1 MAARGPA
8 MRTRSSARAATKPA
22 AELGG
27 VSRPSRKPWTAM
39 RGASSR
45 SPSSTQASRWVSMAW
60 TPPLPTRPSRWSVP
74 AVRLRCAPSS
84 RNGGSRKNSPVRMLW
99 EMRTR
104 SCGTTRPAPRL
115 RWPTSLLP
123 IWPSGSPTARPL
135 ASSKVRGPLAQR
147 PCHTGVRPSSIAFPS
162 RLSRYPQP
170 SSTTSATGAVTAG
183 PPVRPFDM
191 LLREF
196 YYRNVTVE
204 PQSSPPVRGL
214 PASFCA
220 GAALVGI
227 LVVQG
232 PSRLLQET
240 PFLREPGGMRLGT
253 LAPGVRLAPG
263 KSSGDFA
270 EVTLEAWIFTAS
282 VKPDRREGFDLAV
295 RNKGGENL
303 RAAPDGQLLG
313 KTASAGSRPSHA
325 GIPRPRPAETHTP
338 NPSAR
343 NQPRPPAEAF

>member
-1 MAARGPA
+1 
-8 MRTRSSARAATKPA
+8 
-22 AELGG
+22 
-27 VSRPSRKPWTAM
+27 
-39 RGASSR
+39 
-45 SPSSTQASRWVSMAW
+45 MAW

-74 AVRLRCAPSS
+74 PVRFRCALSS
-84 RNGGSRKNSPVRMLW
+84 RNGGSRKNSPVWMLW
-99 EMRTR
+99 EILTR

-135 ASSKVRGPLAQR
+135 ASSRVRGPRAQS
-147 PCHTGVRPSSIAFPS
+147 PCQTGVRPSSIALPS

-170 SSTTSATGAVTAG
+170 SSTTSASGAGTGG
-183 PPVRPFDM
+183 PRARPFDM
-191 LLREF
+191 PPREV

-232 PSRLLQET
+232 PSRLFQET
-240 PFLREPGGMRLGT
+240 PFLREPGGTRLGM
-253 LAPGVRLAPG
+253 LAPGARLAPG
-263 KSSGDFA
+263 RSSGEYA
-270 EVTLEAWIFTAS
+270 EGTLEAGIFTAS
-282 VKPDRREGFDLAV
+282 VKPDRREGFDLSV
-295 RNKGGENL
+295 RSKGGENL

-313 KTASAGSRPSHA
+313 RAVEGDRKSTRLNSSHVSESRMPS
-325 GIPRPRPAETHTP
+325 
-338 NPSAR
+338 S
-343 NQPRPPAEAF
+343 